1 MTDDTGTILREFAPG
16 TGRRRLLQGLAAM
29 GAGGASFLRFAEAL
43 AQAPA
48 ADAAQL
54 TVFSWPGAV
63 PDILRDITLPAFRQ
77 SAAGTEVRLDVG
89 SNAAGYPRMLAQRA
103 NPVISGG
110 MFNDIFTQRGR
121 ADGMFVPF
129 NRTLVPNVAK
139 LPAGM
144 ETPGGVGIPFLL
156 SPFAIMYN
164 PDRMEAPKSWTDLY
178 DPKLRGRIG
187 MWEAYYDAYI
197 MAAVAAGKPPSV
209 EEGIRAWQPHR
220 ANIGA
225 WVNSP
230 TVIEDMVSK
239 GEMWCAPHWGS
250 FMGQARA
257 RGGKLAFT
265 VPREGGVQW
274 TGHMQVCAGFNPRV
288 TELTQR
294 YLDTWLS
301 DECQSAWISRGFFS
315 PTSTAVSVPEA
326 ASADGVVMAPAEAQR
341 RLIRPDFERIGPEMP
356 RLTQMIIR
364 TLKG

>member
-1 MTDDTGTILREFAPG
+1 MTETPDILREFTAG
-16 TGRRRLLQGLAAM
+16 TRRRALLQGLVAM

-48 ADAAQL
+48 GDVAQITIL
-54 TVFSWPGAV
+54 SQPGAV
-63 PDILRDITLPAFRQ
+63 PDILRDVTLPQFRTRQ
-77 SAAGTEVRLDVG
+77 ASTEVRLEVAT
-89 SNAAGYPRMLAQRA
+89 NAAGYPRMLTQRA

-110 MFNDIFTQRGR
+110 MFNDIFAQRGR
-121 ADGMFVPF
+121 ADGMFAPF
-129 NRTLVPNVAK
+129 NREFVPNASK
-139 LPAGM
+139 LPAGLA
-144 ETPGGVGIPFLL
+144 TPGGLGIPFHL

-164 PDRMEAPKSWTDLY
+164 PDRMEAPQSWNDLY
-178 DPKLRGRIG
+178 DPKLRGRVA
-187 MWEAYYDAYI
+187 MWDAYYDGYI

-209 EEGIRAWQPHR
+209 EEGIRAWAPHK

-230 TVIEDMVSK
+230 VVAEDMVSR

-257 RGGKLAFT
+257 RGNRLAFV
-265 VPREGGVQW
+265 VPKEGGVQW
-274 TGHMQVCAGFNPRV
+274 TGHMQVCTGFNPRV

-301 DECQSAWISRGFFS
+301 DECQMAWITRGFFS
-315 PTSTAVSVPEA
+315 PASTAVQVPDNLKADSVIM
-326 ASADGVVMAPAEAQR
+326 SAEEAQR
-341 RLIRPDFERIGPEMP
+341 RLVKPDFESIGPNMP